1 MPGAK
6 KYPEFDAVYSR
17 YRGLVG
23 LESHAGE
30 IYGQPSDTLGQGL
43 PSAASQKAAK
53 VVRAQAKT
61 KVYGRGIQ
69 ALDSSEFSG
78 VARQYVIYTMIK

>member
-17 YRGLVG
+17 YRGLAG
-23 LESHAGE
+23 LDTHSGE
-30 IYGQPSDTLGQGL
+30 VYGQPSETIGM

-69 ALDSSEFSG
+69 ALDSSDFAG
-78 VARQYVIYTMIK
+78 VARQYVISKLIIF